1 MPAPDKHSISGV
13 MVSVFASSV
22 VGREFEPR
30 LGQSKDNKI
39 IICCLLTKH
48 TTILH
53 STTVHRHA
61 CIIRQSDI
69 IQGKIYF
76 AVLYLLIV

>member
-1 MPAPDKHSISGV
+1 
-13 MVSVFASSV
+13 
-22 VGREFEPR
+22 